1 MLLYVIE
8 AEVLA
13 SFINA
18 NKSMK
23 GIQTGD
29 YENKMIYFADNT
41 TIFLILLSLGGK
53 GVWGGRV
60 VIFARGR
67 CKFKLF
73 LNGLWYGPETL

>member
-18 NKSMK
+18 NKSMN

-53 GVWGGRV
+53 GVWGGR
-60 VIFARGR
+60 GGGWS
-67 CKFKLF
+67 F
-73 LNGLWYGPETL
+73 LPAEDVNLNYF

>member
-1 MLLYVIE
+1 MLLYIIE

-41 TIFLILLSLGGK
+41 TIFLILLSPGGK
-53 GVWGGRV
+53 GVCVCVCVVGVGG
-60 VIFARGR
+60 G
-67 CKFKLF
+67 
-73 LNGLWYGPETL
+73 GGG